1 MDAGEHA
8 KAVEQFYVALIA
20 GDAGAVSALVRD
32 DTFIAVPGH
41 EGKGSEH
48 LAALATALA
57 RDGFRTWNAESYD
70 VLVSEHH
77 GIVLD
82 RWLVESRGL
91 DEHITLL
98 AADLREDGRFGLISI
113 YGYDGPKIAAFFA

>member
-1 MDAGEHA
+1 MDTAQHSQ
-8 KAVEQFYVALIA
+8 AVADLYVALIE
-20 GDAGAVSALVRD
+20 GDESRLRALVTET
-32 DTFIAVPGH
+32 TFIAVPGH
-41 EGKGSEH
+41 EGKGTDH
-48 LAALATALA
+48 LASLAGALT

-91 DEHITLL
+91 DEHITIL
-98 AADLREDGRFGLISI
+98 AADLEDGRFGLISI
-113 YGYDGPKIAAFFA
+113 YGYDAQRVAAFFD